1 MRKRMITAGV
11 VTGLTALG
19 LVTTVATADAMSQS
33 TAAKKFRHAHVT
45 WSSSGNCT
53 SKGNPHCTS
62 FSGIRAD
69 TVSGV
74 ITLKKASHCKINI
87 TGGTEVGHQ
96 PGTYSHGHGYK
107 VDVAHNSCVDRYIKN
122 TFSYIGLRGDGYPQW
137 RSSSGN
143 VYCDE
148 GTHWDITY
156 F

>member
-1 MRKRMITAGV
+1 MRKRIAAGV

-19 LVTTVATADAMSQS
+19 LVTTFATADAMTQS
-33 TAAKKFRHAHVT
+33 AAAKKLSHAHVT
-45 WSSSGNCT
+45 WSSSGHCT

-74 ITLKKASHCKINI
+74 VTLKKSSKCKINI
-87 TGGTEVGHQ
+87 TGGTETGHQ
-96 PGTYSHGHGYK
+96 PGTYSHGNGYK
-107 VDVAHNSCVDRYIKN
+107 VDIAHNSCVDHYIKKN
-122 TFSYIGLRGDGYPQW
+122 FSYIGLRGDGYPQW

-148 GTHWDITY
+148 GSHWDITFY
-156 F
+156 